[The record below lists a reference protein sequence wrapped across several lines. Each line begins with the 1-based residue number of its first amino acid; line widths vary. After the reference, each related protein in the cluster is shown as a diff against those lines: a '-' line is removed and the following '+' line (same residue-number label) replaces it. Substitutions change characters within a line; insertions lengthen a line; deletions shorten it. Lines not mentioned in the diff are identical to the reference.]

1 MLRTLKGVW
10 MNSLKDLILQWLG
23 LYDLLLKIDRLEKE
37 VKLYKAKLEYF
48 ADASAGVADIL
59 RQKLDKEFSG
69 KVDDA
74 TKMLE
79 YLGARFKRKEW

>member
-1 MLRTLKGVW
+1 

-23 LYDLLLKIDRLEKE
+23 LYDLLLKIDRLDKE

>member
-1 MLRTLKGVW
+1 

-37 VKLYKAKLEYF
+37 LKLYKAKLEYF

>member
-1 MLRTLKGVW
+1 

-79 YLGARFKRKEW
+79 YLGARFKRKEG

>member
-1 MLRTLKGVW
+1 

-37 VKLYKAKLEYF
+37 IKLYKAKLEYF